1 MPWEKVHGCRDV
13 SLVDRLRLLVAETL
27 MGGFFLLSLWRS
39 RLRQSENLGATTVAR
54 REDPLENQVGCCRK
68 GGWTKMWVFLTWGR
82 RACS

>member
-39 RLRQSENLGATTVAR
+39 RLR
-54 REDPLENQVGCCRK
+54 
-68 GGWTKMWVFLTWGR
+68 
-82 RACS
+82 